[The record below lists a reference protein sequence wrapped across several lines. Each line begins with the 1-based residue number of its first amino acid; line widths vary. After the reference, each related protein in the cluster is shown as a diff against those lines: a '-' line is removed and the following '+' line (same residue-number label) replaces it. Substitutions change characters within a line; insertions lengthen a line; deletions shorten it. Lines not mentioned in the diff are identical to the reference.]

1 MRPDQDLY
9 LWKRF
14 VNASLI
20 ALRPLRTPFYNG
32 VHSSL
37 LSKSKENKRKSTL
50 NEILNKI
57 PKEELLFDDI
67 MFNISSKIYYV
78 LKSRNISIT
87 EYSRMVN
94 VPEKELL
101 DFSSGDVNIDIK
113 FLSKLLSALNL
124 KMTLELE

>member
-1 MRPDQDLY
+1 
-9 LWKRF
+9 
-14 VNASLI
+14 
-20 ALRPLRTPFYNG
+20 
-32 VHSSL
+32 
-37 LSKSKENKRKSTL
+37 
-50 NEILNKI
+50 
-57 PKEELLFDDI
+57 

>member
-1 MRPDQDLY
+1 M
-9 LWKRF
+9 
-14 VNASLI
+14 
-20 ALRPLRTPFYNG
+20 
-32 VHSSL
+32 
-37 LSKSKENKRKSTL
+37 KSTL

-94 VPEKELL
+94 VPEKKFL
-101 DFSSGDVNIDIK
+101 DFFSGDVNIDIK

>member
-1 MRPDQDLY
+1 MY
-9 LWKRF
+9 LLPK
-14 VNASLI
+14 N
-20 ALRPLRTPFYNG
+20 
-32 VHSSL
+32 
-37 LSKSKENKRKSTL
+37 KENKMKSTL

-94 VPEKELL
+94 VPEKSFWISFREML
-101 DFSSGDVNIDIK
+101 I
-113 FLSKLLSALNL
+113 
-124 KMTLELE
+124 

>member
-1 MRPDQDLY
+1 M
-9 LWKRF
+9 
-14 VNASLI
+14 
-20 ALRPLRTPFYNG
+20 
-32 VHSSL
+32 SL
-37 LSKSKENKRKSTL
+37 LPKNKENKMKSTL

-67 MFNISSKIYYV
+67 IFNISSKIYYV

-94 VPEKELL
+94 VPEKKVL
-101 DFSSGDVNIDIK
+101 DFFSGDVNIDIK